1 MTDAMQKSGTLVVIG
16 ASHAGSQLAV
26 QSRKNGWAGRIVLIG
41 DEQCLPYHR
50 PPLSKAVM
58 AGEKAVDDILLRPQ
72 AMYEAANIELRLGQH
87 VSRLQRDS
95 RTVLL
100 EGGEELAYD
109 KLALCT
115 GARVVHLPLGEG
127 LEGVHYLRTIADI
140 NAIRAHVASGRK
152 AVVIGGGYIGLEAA
166 AVLCKLGMD
175 VTVLERE
182 TRVLNRVAGQQ
193 VSDYITRL
201 HQAHGVNVLCGAEVL
216 SINGQQRVDSVTC
229 ADGEVHSADLVI
241 VGVGIVPETGLAEQ
255 SGLRVEN
262 GICVDEYTRTSDP
275 DIHAAGDCAAHPNA
289 LYERRIRLESVQNAN
304 DQSRVAAANIC
315 GTPTVYDA
323 LPWFWSDQFNIK
335 LQSAGLSQGSDD
347 TAVLGDISIG
357 SEAGFS
363 VLYFRSDVLVAADCV
378 NQARVFMA
386 CKKLVGERAGRSV
399 ALDTLAGKP

>member
-1 MTDAMQKSGTLVVIG
+1 MSDAVQESGTLIVVG

-26 QSRKNGWAGRIVLIG
+26 QSRKSGWTGRIVLIG
-41 DEQCLPYHR
+41 DEHCLPYHR
-50 PPLSKAVM
+50 PPLSKTVM
-58 AGEKAVDDILLRPQ
+58 AGEKTVDDILLRPQ
-72 AMYEAANIELRLGQH
+72 AMYGTADIELRLGQH
-87 VSRLQRDS
+87 VSRVQRDS

-100 EGGEELAYD
+100 DDGEELRYD

-127 LEGVHYLRTIADI
+127 LEGVHYLRTIAHI
-140 NAIRAHVASGRK
+140 NAIRAHVASARK
-152 AVVIGGGYIGLEAA
+152 AVVIGAGYIGLEAA
-166 AVLCKLGMD
+166 AVLRKLGME

-182 TRVLNRVAGQQ
+182 SRVLNRVTGQQ

-201 HQAHGVNVLCGAEVL
+201 HQAHGVNVLCDAEVL

-229 ADGEVHSADLVI
+229 ADGEVHRADLVI

-275 DIHAAGDCAAHPNA
+275 DIHAAGDCAAHPSA
-289 LYERRIRLESVQNAN
+289 LYGRRIRLESVQNAN

-315 GTPTVYDA
+315 GKPTVYDTV
-323 LPWFWSDQFNIK
+323 PWFWSDQFNIK
-335 LQSAGLSQGSDD
+335 LQSAGLFHGFDD
-347 TAVLGDISIG
+347 AVVLGDISLG
-357 SEAGFS
+357 SQEGFS
-363 VLYFRSDVLVAADCV
+363 VLYFRDAVLVAADCV

-386 CKKLVGERAGRSV
+386 CKKLVGDRAERST
-399 ALDTLAGKP
+399 ALDALADRP